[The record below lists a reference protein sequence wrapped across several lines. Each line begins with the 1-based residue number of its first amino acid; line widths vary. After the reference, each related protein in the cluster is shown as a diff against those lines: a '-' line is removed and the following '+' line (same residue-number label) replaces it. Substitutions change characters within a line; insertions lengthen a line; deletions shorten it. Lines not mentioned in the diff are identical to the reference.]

1 MLGRQHWMKLALMWP
16 LGPGAEVQSVG
27 LRDSSKVLLAWRSK
41 GIVDA
46 LRMARIT
53 RAEDRGTSSLE
64 FHI

>member
-1 MLGRQHWMKLALMWP
+1 MWP
-16 LGPGAEVQSVG
+16 LGPGAEVQSAG